1 MQKQFQLYTT
11 IACLI
16 AVSACTK
23 VITVNLNDVAPQMVI
38 QGNVTNVNSVIINA
52 IKRKDFCIA

>member
-23 VITVNLNDVAPQMVI
+23 VITVNLNDAAPQMVI
-38 QGNVTNVNSVIINA
+38 QGNVTNVPGVTTVTISRTISM
-52 IKRKDFCIA
+52 